1 MEEHFDLVV
10 GSDII
15 YRDDA
20 SSNHHPVL
28 QAAYSILKEGG
39 KLIISGKVGDR
50 LGEERILDFFNFT
63 IE

>member
-39 KLIISGKVGDR
+39 KFIICGKVGDR
-50 LGEERILDFFNFT
+50 LGEYSIILHFT
-63 IE
+63 IK